1 MSLARRT
8 NLLWRVGDVTVT
20 RVEES
25 VIPLRPEL
33 LIPDLTTELIER
45 ERPWVDPFFDH
56 QGRIRLSVH
65 SFVVVSAG
73 VTIVIDTCVGS
84 GHERPL
90 PGDPA
95 FLDRL
100 DDAVDGGLD
109 TVDVVL
115 CTHLHFDHVG
125 WNTIVTDGVT
135 VPTFPNARYL
145 FGRIDWETLAGHDRE
160 GVADTSIQPIIDA
173 GSARF
178 VETDHRLTGEVRLMP
193 TPGHTPGH
201 VSVLIESGGESALI
215 TGDTAHSPLQ
225 FAHPELAATPFDSDS
240 AQAARTR
247 RMLVDRYGDTD
258 TLILGT
264 HFPPPTAG
272 RLVRSGDETTIF
284 KVLG

>member
-1 MSLARRT
+1 MNPAPPT
-8 NLLWRVGDVTVT
+8 NLNWNVGDVTVT

-33 LIPDLTTELIER
+33 LIPDVTSELIEL
-45 ERPWVDPFFDH
+45 ERPWVDPYFDH

-73 VTIVIDTCVGS
+73 ITIVIDTCVGS
-84 GHERPL
+84 AHERPL
-90 PGDPA
+90 PGDPG

-100 DDAVDGGLD
+100 DGAVNGGLD
-109 TVDVVL
+109 AVDVVL

-125 WNTIVTDGVT
+125 WNTVVTQGVT

-145 FGRIDWETLAGHDRE
+145 FGRTDWEALAGHDRE
-160 GVADTSIQPIIDA
+160 GVAGASIQPIVDA
-173 GSARF
+173 GSACF
-178 VETDHRLTGEVRLMP
+178 VGTDHRLTGEVRLLP

-201 VSVLIESGGESALI
+201 VSVLIESAGQSALI

-240 AQAARTR
+240 EQATDTR
-247 RMLVDRYGDTD
+247 RMLVERYADTD

-272 RLVRSGDETTIF
+272 RLARRGAGAAIF
-284 KVLG
+284 RAPG